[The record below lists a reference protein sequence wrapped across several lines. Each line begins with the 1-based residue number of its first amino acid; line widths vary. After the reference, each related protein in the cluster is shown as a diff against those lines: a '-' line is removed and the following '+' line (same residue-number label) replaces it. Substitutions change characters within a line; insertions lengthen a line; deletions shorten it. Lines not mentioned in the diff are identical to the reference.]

1 MTLKSLRKTR
11 PFQNGGK
18 AVAMEG
24 KFTQS
29 HTDLEKET
37 ASTLNIQITVN
48 VIWVNNGVSRRISD
62 SFTYTLTCNLCLD
75 NTNINLQTC
84 ITLIELLNNQIVAV
98 FQAINNAVL
107 FVFDVT
113 VRHISFDLS
122 PHAQPLTFT
131 SLVCLIVCYK
141 NTSFPLPCKSVSNA
155 STSSL

>member
-1 MTLKSLRKTR
+1 
-11 PFQNGGK
+11 
-18 AVAMEG
+18 MEG

-84 ITLIELLNNQIVAV
+84 VALIDIKN
-98 FQAINNAVL
+98 
-107 FVFDVT
+107 
-113 VRHISFDLS
+113 
-122 PHAQPLTFT
+122 
-131 SLVCLIVCYK
+131 SL
-141 NTSFPLPCKSVSNA
+141 
-155 STSSL
+155 